1 MLIQN
6 LIVFITENWEQIEIK
21 SESKSNSEPEPFKP
35 KYEFPTF
42 EEWQISVEESYH
54 KLHKTVDD
62 NLKGAWPTF
71 EFVLSI
77 LAILKIE
84 EITLPFIGIILGPPS
99 GIKTLIL
106 ELLRKDSKGKKR
118 RNTFFTHNFN
128 AHSIISHSIISH
140 ASALPSGKREGSQHM
155 LLKMK
160 NNIVLAPELAP
171 IFTKK
176 EEELREILG
185 IITAVADGSGYE
197 SDTGF
202 GHAGFAGQYFFV
214 MAGAAVE
221 IPWYAY
227 KVLGQLGPK
236 LFFFRLSE
244 VKDTVEDYLDILEGN
259 TFAARKHVI
268 LLALDEYIDIFESC
282 PEMKSQV
289 DKEAEIDGV
298 RNDLRRVDISRY
310 RKSNDREALEIIIK
324 LGELLRHLRAQT
336 MTYKTSGEGGR
347 DDFVYQLPI
356 IERGQRAIRQL
367 ANIALGHAF
376 SSGKSFINMEDIPLV
391 TKIVLSTAPVE
402 RCRLFD
408 QLLNHTNARLTTKEF
423 AELRGVHPDTARRTM
438 TELKIVGLVNI
449 YKNDTHEKDT
459 WEIQLKDEFDWF
471 LTDDFRIVK
480 MDYDTAS
487 YKKYLEKIEAS
498 AKPTTD
504 GTLP

>member
-1 MLIQN
+1 MPELAISESLKESGIEEIRTLGFYIIIKHKITPQSPLEGSFEIKIKKNPYETGKSLQRKCGKLLDPLLVQN

-54 KLHKTVDD
+54 KLHKTVND

-106 ELLRKDSKGKKR
+106 ELLRKDAKGKKR

-128 AHSIISHSIISH
+128 AHSIISH
-140 ASALPSGKREGSQHM
+140 ASALPRNAPEGSQHM

-160 NNIVLAPELAP
+160 NNIVLTPELAP
-171 IFTKK
+171 IFTKR

-268 LLALDEYIDIFESC
+268 L
-282 PEMKSQV
+282 
-289 DKEAEIDGV
+289 
-298 RNDLRRVDISRY
+298 
-310 RKSNDREALEIIIK
+310 
-324 LGELLRHLRAQT
+324 
-336 MTYKTSGEGGR
+336 
-347 DDFVYQLPI
+347 
-356 IERGQRAIRQL
+356 
-367 ANIALGHAF
+367 
-376 SSGKSFINMEDIPLV
+376 
-391 TKIVLSTAPVE
+391 
-402 RCRLFD
+402 
-408 QLLNHTNARLTTKEF
+408 
-423 AELRGVHPDTARRTM
+423 
-438 TELKIVGLVNI
+438 
-449 YKNDTHEKDT
+449 
-459 WEIQLKDEFDWF
+459 
-471 LTDDFRIVK
+471 
-480 MDYDTAS
+480 
-487 YKKYLEKIEAS
+487 
-498 AKPTTD
+498 
-504 GTLP
+504 

>member
-1 MLIQN
+1 MPELDLSKSLKESGIEEIRILGAYIHIKHKITPQSPVEGSFEIKIKENPFETGKSLQRKYGKLLDPLLVQN
-6 LIVFITENWEQIEIK
+6 LIVFITDNWEQIEIK
-21 SESKSNSEPEPFKP
+21 SKSNNSEPEPFKP

-42 EEWQISVEESYH
+42 EQWQISVEESYH
-54 KLHKTVDD
+54 KLHKTVND
-62 NLKGAWPTF
+62 NMKGAWPTF

-106 ELLRKDSKGKKR
+106 ECLRKDAKGNKR

-128 AHSIISHSIISH
+128 AHSIISHV
-140 ASALPSGKREGSQHM
+140 SAVPRNAPEGSQHM

-227 KVLGQLGPK
+227 RVLGQLGPK

-244 VKDTVEDYLDILEGN
+244 VNDTVEDYLDILEGS
-259 TFAARKHVI
+259 TFAARKHEI
-268 LLALDEYIDIFESC
+268 LLALDEYH
-282 PEMKSQV
+282 
-289 DKEAEIDGV
+289 
-298 RNDLRRVDISRY
+298 
-310 RKSNDREALEIIIK
+310 
-324 LGELLRHLRAQT
+324 RHL
-336 MTYKTSGEGGR
+336 
-347 DDFVYQLPI
+347 
-356 IERGQRAIRQL
+356 
-367 ANIALGHAF
+367 
-376 SSGKSFINMEDIPLV
+376 
-391 TKIVLSTAPVE
+391 
-402 RCRLFD
+402 
-408 QLLNHTNARLTTKEF
+408 
-423 AELRGVHPDTARRTM
+423 
-438 TELKIVGLVNI
+438 
-449 YKNDTHEKDT
+449 
-459 WEIQLKDEFDWF
+459 
-471 LTDDFRIVK
+471 
-480 MDYDTAS
+480 
-487 YKKYLEKIEAS
+487 
-498 AKPTTD
+498 
-504 GTLP
+504 